1 MHKKTH
7 TFIFLSGQKAAFPGK
22 SEAKR
27 LTNKNANTQT
37 NKKTSG
43 KQGEILV
50 FLGLDLPKLSQVP
63 LEIFWLLQ
71 KDRYGRQAEPAVR
84 KRTTHR

>member
-1 MHKKTH
+1 MHKKPH

-22 SEAKR
+22 SKAKR

-50 FLGLDLPKLSQVP
+50 FLGLDLPAKLSQIP
-63 LEIFWLLQ
+63 LEIFQLLQ
-71 KDRYGRQAEPAVR
+71 KGG
-84 KRTTHR
+84 